1 MTDTALPLIISL
13 DPGRRCGFAIGRAG
27 EIPRSGVVILRRE
40 TEGREVGLGN
50 LIAWMQMTLSALP
63 PEELRRAIL
72 IHEEAMGIM
81 QWIALCESIAKKKPF
96 VKGKPPF
103 KWFNAD
109 GVESGHELNGVILG
123 MAQRFGIERH
133 EVRRQSILTTV
144 TGKNKHGGRE
154 QAKLAVMQAVR
165 AMGLVEANCKDDDRC
180 DAVANFVYA
189 STVIC
194 RKQVGRPSLFGATA

>member
-27 EIPRSGVVILRRE
+27 EIPRSGVVILRGE
-40 TEGREVGLGN
+40 KEGREVGLGN
-50 LIAWMQMTLSALP
+50 LIAWMQITLSGLP

-96 VKGKPPF
+96 GAF

-133 EVRRQSILTTV
+133 EVRRQSILKTV
-144 TGKNKHGGRE
+144 TGKDKHGGRE
-154 QAKLAVMQAVR
+154 QAKLAIIQAVR
-165 AMGLVEANCKDDDRC
+165 AMGLVEPNCKDDDRC